1 LILNSPVNDDNE
13 EDIIDRM
20 EDENIDVAGT
30 VSSNLF
36 VEELLSSLTE
46 KQRAVI
52 EYQVLQGYT
61 ETETAIKLGISQQA
75 VNRLK
80 SRALQKNETGFREQ
94 GLL

>member
-1 LILNSPVNDDNE
+1 MILNSPVNDDNE

>member
-1 LILNSPVNDDNE
+1 MILNSPVNDDNE

-36 VEELLSSLTE
+36 VEEFLSSLAE
-46 KQRAVI
+46 KRRAVI

-61 ETETAIKLGISQQA
+61 ETETAIKLRISQQA